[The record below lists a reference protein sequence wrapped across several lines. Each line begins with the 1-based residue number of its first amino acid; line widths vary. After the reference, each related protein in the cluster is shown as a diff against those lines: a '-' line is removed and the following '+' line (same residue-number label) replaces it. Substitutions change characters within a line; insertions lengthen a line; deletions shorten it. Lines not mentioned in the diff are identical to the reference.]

1 MYKNS
6 AKTVYGLILNELTHP
21 RGSSF
26 APSFTSE
33 MSLILGNNLFAG
45 KGAVDVSEVSGCE
58 QNPKRPPHRANLQ
71 AVIATGTLPSSST
84 REIKIF

>member
-1 MYKNS
+1 
-6 AKTVYGLILNELTHP
+6 
-21 RGSSF
+21 
-26 APSFTSE
+26 
-33 MSLILGNNLFAG
+33 MSLILGNNDFAG

-58 QNPKRPPHRANLQ
+58 QDAERPPQRANLQ